1 MVNVAL
7 VVAPTG
13 TVVVP
18 AAPIVPPVQV
28 NEDDTV
34 RSPLWVPPNRVST
47 ATFCLLKLTVPIPE
61 LMVRLPTLIVAGVA
75 KVRVLTTVRLPGP
88 L

>member
-34 RSPLWVPPNRVST
+34 RSPLWVPPDNVKR
-47 ATFCLLKLTVPIPE
+47 ATVFGWAVPVMLNVPP
-61 LMVRLPTLIVAGVA
+61 RC
-75 KVRVLTTVRLPGP
+75 
-88 L
+88 